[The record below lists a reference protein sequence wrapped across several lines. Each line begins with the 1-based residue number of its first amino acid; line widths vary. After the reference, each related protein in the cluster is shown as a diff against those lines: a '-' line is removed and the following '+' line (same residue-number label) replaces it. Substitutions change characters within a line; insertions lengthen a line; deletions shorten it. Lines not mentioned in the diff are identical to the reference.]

1 MDARIALLGAASFM
15 GGLFVTSRVIA
26 WVTLLVLSFKSP
38 PGASGKPLGV
48 APLVLHSGPWAL
60 AFAIGGVW
68 YAASSSQQAYLRAV
82 GIGLGLAV
90 ALMAGVIARAVLR
103 SRSAIEPPPLTAERL
118 LLLRRRFF
126 WRNSLFF
133 AVANPLFL
141 FLFFPDA
148 AAWGLGVILVAC
160 GASFL
165 GGWVWSWFMWQWY
178 GESLKVG
185 EKRRRQREQNA
196 V

>member
-1 MDARIALLGAASFM
+1 M

-26 WVTLLVLSFKSP
+26 WVTLLVLFFKVPS
-38 PGASGKPLGV
+38 GAPGKPLGL
-48 APLVLHSGPWAL
+48 APLFLHSGPWAL
-60 AFAIGGVW
+60 TFAVGGVW
-68 YAASSSQQAYLRAV
+68 YAASSSRPGYLWAV

-90 ALMAGVIARAVLR
+90 VLMAGVIAPAVLR
-103 SRSAIEPPPLTAERL
+103 SRSAVEPPPLTAERL

-141 FLFFPDA
+141 FLVLPDA
-148 AAWGLGVILVAC
+148 VAWGPVVMLVAC

-165 GGWVWSWFMWQWY
+165 GGWAWSWVMWQWY

-185 EKRRRQREQNA
+185 EKRRRQRQQNA